1 MRLEIMQELNEWQQT
16 WDRQAATGKWD
27 KSPLEMWHWIGRIYE
42 RMTPAEQA
50 EDAAMAGHELDR
62 LTPDTWC

>member
-1 MRLEIMQELNEWQQT
+1 MRLEILRELNEWQRT
-16 WDRQAATGKWD
+16 WDRQAVTGRWTM
-27 KSPLEMWHWIGRIYE
+27 SPLEMWKWVGAIYS

-50 EDAAMAGHELDR
+50 EDTAMAEHELDR